1 MKKLATLKAK
11 KLTRETLKTVAGGI
25 YVPKDEDDGCAW
37 NMCRNAFGRCS
48 VFACPGSI

>member
-1 MKKLATLKAK
+1 MKKLAELKGK
-11 KLTRETLKTVAGGI
+11 KLTRETLKKVTAG
-25 YVPKDEDDGCAW
+25 YVPKEEDDGCGW